1 MSSIRGQ
8 GPGSRIARETPARF
22 RAGFLALLLLT
33 PVFGQSPETAA
44 TLNQRGTQYLQQ
56 GDFARALDAY
66 QAAEKLQPADP
77 AIQFN
82 VGLAL
87 YRAGRLRDALGPL
100 AKAQQ
105 AAASRRQATYLRG
118 VILFSLNE
126 LEACAAEVN
135 GLRDDAEYGEMALYM
150 LVESNRRL
158 ARVQAS
164 QTAFIEL
171 TKRYPD
177 SAFLHKLMGTA
188 YESQFMYKEAVQE
201 FQAALRVSP
210 SMPEMNFA
218 VGFVLLKQHQM
229 DEARPWLEK
238 ELALQPCYAPALYAL
253 GEVERKQSRPA
264 GAEKLY
270 RQAIACDSRY
280 ADAYLGLGMT
290 LEELGSHAEAV
301 QAYQEAARRAPQ
313 DSDAHY
319 RLARALDKAGKH
331 DEAKAEFAKVREL
344 KKAAGEKSLQLMST
358 GEKQSLKIQ
367 PQ

>member
-1 MSSIRGQ
+1 VISIRGQ
-8 GPGSRIARETPARF
+8 GPGSRIARKVCGRF
-22 RAGFLALLLLT
+22 RAGILALFFLNPL
-33 PVFGQSPETAA
+33 FGQRPETTA
-44 TLNQRGTQYLQQ
+44 TLNQRGTHYLQQ
-56 GDFARALDAY
+56 GDFVRALEAY

-82 VGLAL
+82 LGLAL

-100 AKAQQ
+100 AKAKQ

-118 VILFSLNE
+118 VILFSLND
-126 LEACAAEVN
+126 LEACVGEIG
-135 GLRDDAEYGEMALYM
+135 GLREDPEYGEAVLYM

-158 ARVQAS
+158 ARAQDS
-164 QTAFIEL
+164 QTAFVEL
-171 TKRYPD
+171 SKRYPD
-177 SAFLHKLMGTA
+177 SAFLHKLMGMA
-188 YESQFMYKEAVQE
+188 YESQYMYKEALQE
-201 FQAALRVSP
+201 FQAALRVNP

-218 VGFVLLKQHQM
+218 VGFVLLKQHQL
-229 DEARPWLEK
+229 DEARPWFEK
-238 ELALQPCYAPALYAL
+238 ELALQSCYAPALYAL
-253 GEVERKQSRPA
+253 GEVERKKSRPA

-270 RQAIACDSRY
+270 RRAIACDNSY

-290 LEELGSHAEAV
+290 LEELGSNAEAI

-319 RLARALDKAGKH
+319 RLARALDKAGRH

-344 KKAAGEKSLQLMST
+344 KKAAGEKTLQLMST
-358 GEKQSLKIQ
+358 GEEQSQKLQ